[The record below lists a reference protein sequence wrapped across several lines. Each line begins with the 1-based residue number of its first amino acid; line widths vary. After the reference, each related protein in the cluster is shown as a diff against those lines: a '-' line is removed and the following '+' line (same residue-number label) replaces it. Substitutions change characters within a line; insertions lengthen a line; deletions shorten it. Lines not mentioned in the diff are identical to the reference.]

1 MCVCVCAFHLLG
13 GEQGLVVHAGDDD
26 GVHVHLLPQLLVLR
40 EVQGL
45 VVQSLAHQRES
56 ERETERQRETDTD
69 RERQTDR
76 ERGGPIKSNTECTKM
91 NGEQMVTFFTGS
103 GQKARLPSTG

>member
-1 MCVCVCAFHLLG
+1 MCACACALHLLR

-56 ERETERQRETDTD
+56 ERETERDRHRQRETD
-69 RERQTDR
+69 RER
-76 ERGGPIKSNTECTKM
+76 ERGGQIKSNTECTKM